1 MADSSLSSSPA
12 MEIVSSYIPR
22 HCRRSQRIDYHLLN
36 DGSDDEAP
44 TEDRIFKR
52 PRLDGLTGTLEPI
65 TPDDSA
71 SQLDQ
76 TRSSPVESLQQ
87 TEFPV
92 CGSSEISQR
101 STLSTRGRP
110 QNDSLWAQFI
120 MSPLPGKFWSRKGS
134 KRPAEDRKIHAEDVT
149 GKLPIVRE
157 QLRLPIGKIM
167 SLNMGFSSTALMV
180 LRMVA

>member
-52 PRLDGLTGTLEPI
+52 PVLDGLTGTLEPI

-101 STLSTRGRP
+101 SSLSTHDRP
-110 QNDSLWAQFI
+110 QDDYGRNLSCFHSRAN
-120 MSPLPGKFWSRKGS
+120 SGHGKGARDQPRTEKSN
-134 KRPAEDRKIHAEDVT
+134 AEDVT
-149 GKLPIVRE
+149 GKLPILRE